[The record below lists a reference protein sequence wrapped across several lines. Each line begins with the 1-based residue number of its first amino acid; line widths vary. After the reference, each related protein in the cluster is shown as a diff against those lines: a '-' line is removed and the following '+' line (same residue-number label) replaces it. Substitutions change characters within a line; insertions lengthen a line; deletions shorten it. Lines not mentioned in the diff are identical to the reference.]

1 MAKPKGKVASR
12 RVSQSVRETWIAVVV
27 VVVRGK
33 ARDLD
38 SVQTSGCQAQ
48 CVYVVVGREESELG
62 RGYRVRSYVLE
73 PLMYLLLSIMNVICS
88 DILSRIEH
96 QRKIVP

>member
-12 RVSQSVRETWIAVVV
+12 RVSQSVRETWIAVV

-62 RGYRVRSYVLE
+62 RGYRVRGA
-73 PLMYLLLSIMNVICS
+73 MYS
-88 DILSRIEH
+88 SR
-96 QRKIVP
+96 

>member
-27 VVVRGK
+27 VRGK

-48 CVYVVVGREESELG
+48 RVYVVVGREESELG
-62 RGYRVRSYVLE
+62 RGYRVRSYFE
-73 PLMYLLLSIMNVICS
+73 WLMYLLLSIIFHIMNV
-88 DILSRIEH
+88 LSQTEH
-96 QRKIVP
+96 EKKRLVA